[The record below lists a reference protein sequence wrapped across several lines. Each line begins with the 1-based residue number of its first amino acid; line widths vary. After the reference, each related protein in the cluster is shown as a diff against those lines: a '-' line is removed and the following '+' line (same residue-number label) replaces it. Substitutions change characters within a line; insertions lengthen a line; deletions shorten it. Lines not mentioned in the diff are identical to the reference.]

1 MRTFLLGLRIMRI
14 HALKTLKQFW
24 GKHPDAEPY
33 LRHWYGKIEGN
44 EYKSPQEVIADFKN
58 ADFVGNE
65 RIVFNIAR
73 NKYRLIA
80 AFNYEFQL
88 CFVKFIG
95 THTEYSKID
104 AKTVD
109 FESWKI

>member
-1 MRTFLLGLRIMRI
+1 MRI

-24 GKHPDAEPY
+24 VKYPDSEPN
-33 LRHWYGKIEGN
+33 LRHWYGKIEGATF
-44 EYKSPQEVIADFKN
+44 KTPQEIIASFKD
-58 ADFVGNE
+58 ADYVGNE
-65 RIVFNIAR
+65 RIVFNIAK

-95 THTEYSKID
+95 THAAYDGID

-109 FESWKI
+109 FNSWKP

>member
-1 MRTFLLGLRIMRI
+1 MRI

-24 GKHPDAEPY
+24 IKYPDAEPN

-44 EYKSPQEVIADFKN
+44 SYQKPQEVVSDFKN
-58 ADFVGNE
+58 ADYIGNE

-73 NKYRLIA
+73 NKYRLIV
-80 AFNYEFQL
+80 AFNYDFQL

-95 THTEYSKID
+95 THGEYDKID
-104 AKTVD
+104 AKTVE
-109 FESWKI
+109 FNS

>member
-1 MRTFLLGLRIMRI
+1 MRI
-14 HALKTLKQFW
+14 HALKTIKTFWLKY
-24 GKHPDAEPY
+24 PDAEPN

-44 EYKSPQEVIADFKN
+44 SYKTPQEVIKDFKG
-58 ADFVGNE
+58 ADYVGNE

-80 AFNYEFQL
+80 SFNYDFQL

-95 THTEYSKID
+95 THTEYDKID
-104 AKTVD
+104 AKTVE
-109 FESWKI
+109 FTP